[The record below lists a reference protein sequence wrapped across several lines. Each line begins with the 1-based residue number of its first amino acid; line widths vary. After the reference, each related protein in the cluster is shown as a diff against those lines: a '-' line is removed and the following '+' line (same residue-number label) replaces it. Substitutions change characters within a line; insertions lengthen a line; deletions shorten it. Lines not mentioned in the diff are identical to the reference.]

1 MSTLQFLWFLIIGV
15 LFTGF
20 FFLDGF
26 DFGVGMATK
35 TLARNKRE
43 RDQVI
48 QTIGPVWETNQVWL
62 ITAGGAMFASFPEWY
77 ASLFSGFYNFLLLV
91 LVGLIIRGVSF
102 KFRSSADNAR
112 ERNIWEW
119 TLCIGSFLSTFFLG
133 MMFVDLVRGM
143 PLDETKNVMNATF
156 TDFVNI
162 YAIVGGVAVTLIS
175 YLHGLNYLRLKT
187 DGKIRKRANDQ
198 AKKLY
203 PVLFV
208 GLVAFAV
215 LSFLETDFFKERMVS
230 SLVILIAIVLFAVIA
245 AYGTYKDKEG
255 LSFISTGLIFAGV
268 VAFLF
273 NGLFPRV
280 MIAQDPNFHL
290 LIENASSTPYTLK
303 VMTTVT
309 AILLPIVLAY
319 TAWTYKKFAKRVS
332 VDVLDNY

>member
-1 MSTLQFLWFLIIGV
+1 MSNLQLLWFLLSAV

-20 FFLDGF
+20 FFLEGF
-26 DFGVGMATK
+26 DFGVGMSVK
-35 TLARNKRE
+35 LLAKNKRE

-48 QTIGPVWETNQVWL
+48 HTIEPVWETNQVWL

-102 KFRSSADNAR
+102 KFRASAENAR
-112 ERNIWEW
+112 ERTVWEW
-119 TLCIGSFLSTFFLG
+119 TMCIGSGLATFFLG

-143 PLDETKNVMNATF
+143 PLDASKNVMNASF
-156 TDFVNI
+156 TDYVNL
-162 YAIVGGVAVTLIS
+162 YSIVGGVAVTLIS

-187 DGKIRKRANDQ
+187 DGKVRERANAQ

-203 PVLFV
+203 PVLFA
-208 GLVAFAV
+208 GLVAFAI
-215 LSFLETDFFKERMVS
+215 LSFIDTDFFKERMMS
-230 SLVILIAIVLFAVIA
+230 SLIILVLIVVFAAMA
-245 AYGTYKDKEG
+245 AYGSYKDKEG
-255 LSFISTGLIFAGV
+255 FSFISTGLVFAGV

-280 MIAQDPNFHL
+280 MVAKDAEFHL

-303 VMTTVT
+303 VMTIVT
-309 AILLPIVLAY
+309 LVLLPIVLLY
-319 TAWTYKKFAKRVS
+319 TAWSYKKFSKRVS
-332 VDVLDNY
+332 VDVLDRY

>member
-1 MSTLQFLWFLIIGV
+1 MSNLQLLWFFLSAV

-20 FFLDGF
+20 FFLEGF
-26 DFGVGMATK
+26 DFGVGMAVK
-35 TLARNKRE
+35 TLAKNKRE
-43 RDQVI
+43 RDQI
-48 QTIGPVWETNQVWL
+48 IRTIEPVWETNQVWL

-77 ASLFSGFYNFLLLV
+77 ASLFSGFYIFLLLV

-102 KFRSSADNAR
+102 KFRSSAENAK

-119 TLCIGSFLSTFFLG
+119 TLCVGSFLATFFLG
-133 MMFVDLVRGM
+133 MMFIDLVRGM

-156 TDFVNI
+156 GDYVNL

-175 YLHGLNYLRLKT
+175 YIHGLNYLRLKT
-187 DGKIRKRANDQ
+187 DGKIRVRANEQ
-198 AKKLY
+198 LKKLY

-215 LSFLETDFFKERMVS
+215 LSFLQTDFFTERMVS
-230 SLVILIAIVLFAVIA
+230 SLIILVLIVAFAAVA

-255 LSFISTGLIFAGV
+255 LSFISTGLVFAGV

-280 MIAQDPNFHL
+280 MVAQDAKYHL

-303 VMTTVT
+303 VMTIVT
-309 AILLPIVLAY
+309 LILLPIVLLY
-319 TAWTYKKFAKRVS
+319 TAWSYKKFAKRVPI
-332 VDVLDNY
+332 DVLDKY

>member
-1 MSTLQFLWFLIIGV
+1 MTTLQFLWFIIIGV

-20 FFLDGF
+20 FFLEGF
-26 DFGVGMATK
+26 DFGVGMAMK

-48 QTIGPVWETNQVWL
+48 DTIGPIWESNQVWL

-77 ASLFSGFYNFLLLV
+77 ASLFSGFYNILLLV

-102 KFRSSADNAR
+102 KFRASADNAR
-112 ERNIWEW
+112 ERNVWEW
-119 TLCIGSFLSTFFLG
+119 TLCIGSFLTAFFLG

-143 PLDETKNVMNATF
+143 PLDASKNVMNPTF
-156 TDFVNI
+156 TDYVNI
-162 YAIVGGVAVTLIS
+162 YSIVGGVAVTLIS

-187 DGKIRKRANDQ
+187 DGKIRKRANEQ

-208 GLVAFAV
+208 GLVAFAI
-215 LSFLETDFFKERMVS
+215 LSFIETDFFKERMIS
-230 SLVILIAIVLFAVIA
+230 SLIILVAIVLFAVMA

-255 LSFISTGLIFAGV
+255 LSFISTGLIFVGLV
-268 VAFLF
+268 VFLF

-280 MIAQDPNFHL
+280 MIAQDSKFHL

-303 VMTTVT
+303 VMTIVTVC
-309 AILLPIVLAY
+309 LLPIVLIYIVWAY
-319 TAWTYKKFAKRVS
+319 KQFTKRVS
-332 VDVLDNY
+332 VDVLDSY

>member
-1 MSTLQFLWFLIIGV
+1 MSNLQLLWFFLIGV

-20 FFLDGF
+20 FFLEGF
-26 DFGVGMATK
+26 DLGVGMSVK
-35 TLARNKRE
+35 TLAKNKRE
-43 RDQVI
+43 RDQII
-48 QTIGPVWETNQVWL
+48 QTIGPVWESNLVWL

-77 ASLFSGFYNFLLLV
+77 ASLFSGFYIFLLLV

-102 KFRSSADNAR
+102 KFRSSSESAR

-119 TLCIGSFLSTFFLG
+119 TLCIGSFLTTFFLG

-143 PLDETKNVMNATF
+143 PLDETKNVMNAGF
-156 TDFVNI
+156 TDYVNLFS
-162 YAIVGGVAVTLIS
+162 IVGGVAVTLIS

-187 DGKIRKRANDQ
+187 EGKVRERANAQ

-215 LSFLETDFFKERMVS
+215 LSFIDTDFFKERMIS
-230 SLVILIAIVLFAVIA
+230 SLIILVLIVVFAAMA

-255 LSFISTGLIFAGV
+255 FSFISTGLVFVGV
-268 VAFLF
+268 VVFLF

-280 MIAQDPNFHL
+280 MVATDSKFHL

-303 VMTTVT
+303 VMTIVT
-309 AILLPIVLAY
+309 ACLLPIVLIY
-319 TAWTYKKFAKRVS
+319 VLWMYKQFTKRVS

>member
-1 MSTLQFLWFLIIGV
+1 MTTLQLLWFIIIGV

-20 FFLDGF
+20 FFLEGF
-26 DFGVGMATK
+26 DFGVGMAMK

-48 QTIGPVWETNQVWL
+48 NTIGPVWETNQVWL

-77 ASLFSGFYNFLLLV
+77 ASLFSGFYNILILV

-102 KFRSSADNAR
+102 KFRSSSDSAR
-112 ERNIWEW
+112 ERNMWEW
-119 TLCIGSFLSTFFLG
+119 TLCIGSFLTAFFLG

-143 PLDETKNVMNATF
+143 PLDETKNVMHATF
-156 TDFVNI
+156 TDYVNI
-162 YAIVGGVAVTLIS
+162 YSIVGGVAVTLIS

-187 DGKIRKRANDQ
+187 DGKIRVRANEQ

-208 GLVAFAV
+208 GLVAFAI
-215 LSFLETDFFKERMVS
+215 LSFIETDFFTERMVS
-230 SLVILIAIVLFAVIA
+230 SLIILVAIVLFAVMA

-255 LSFISTGLIFAGV
+255 LSFISTGLIFVGLV
-268 VAFLF
+268 MFLF

-280 MIAQDPNFHL
+280 MIAQDSAFHL

-303 VMTTVT
+303 VMTIVT
-309 AILLPIVLAY
+309 ICLLPIVLLY
-319 TAWTYKKFAKRVS
+319 VGWTYKQFQKRVS
-332 VDVLDNY
+332 IDVLDNY

>member
-1 MSTLQFLWFLIIGV
+1 MTNLEFLWFLLSAV

-20 FFLDGF
+20 FFLEGF
-26 DFGVGMATK
+26 DFGVGMAVK

-48 QTIGPVWETNQVWL
+48 HTIAPVWETNQVWL

-102 KFRSSADNAR
+102 KFRTMAESAR
-112 ERNIWEW
+112 ERNVWEW
-119 TLCIGSFLSTFFLG
+119 TLCIGSFLAPFFLG
-133 MMFVDLVRGM
+133 MMFIDLVRGM
-143 PLDETKNVMNATF
+143 PLDETKNVMNAGF
-156 TDFVNI
+156 TDYVNLFS
-162 YAIVGGVAVTLIS
+162 IVGGVAVTLIC
-175 YLHGLNYLRLKT
+175 YIHGLNYLRLKT
-187 DGKIRKRANDQ
+187 EGKIRVRANEQ
-198 AKKLY
+198 LKKLY

-215 LSFLETDFFKERMVS
+215 LAFIDTDFFEKKMIS
-230 SLVILIAIVLFAVIA
+230 SLIILVLIVAFAAIA

-255 LSFISTGLIFAGV
+255 LSFISTGLIFAGI

-280 MIAQDPNFHL
+280 MIAQDPKFDL

-303 VMTTVT
+303 VMTIVT
-309 AILLPIVLAY
+309 FILLPIVLLY
-319 TAWTYKKFAKRVS
+319 TGYAYKKFSKRVS
-332 VDVLDNY
+332 VDVLDHD

>member
-1 MSTLQFLWFLIIGV
+1 MSVLQLLWFLIIGV

-20 FFLDGF
+20 FFLEGF
-26 DFGVGMATK
+26 DFGVGMAMK

-48 QTIGPVWETNQVWL
+48 NTIGPIWETNQVWL

-77 ASLFSGFYNFLLLV
+77 ASLFSGFYNILLLV
-91 LVGLIIRGVSF
+91 LIGLIIRGVSF
-102 KFRSSADNAR
+102 KFRSSAENAR
-112 ERNIWEW
+112 ERNLWEW
-119 TLCIGSFLSTFFLG
+119 TLCIGSFLTAFFLG
-133 MMFVDLVRGM
+133 MMFVSLVRGM
-143 PLDETKNVMNATF
+143 PLDETKNVIGATF
-156 TDFVNI
+156 TDYVNI
-162 YAIVGGVAVTLIS
+162 YSIVGGVAVTLIS

-187 DGKIRKRANDQ
+187 DGKIRERANAQ

-215 LSFLETDFFKERMVS
+215 LSFIETDFFKERMVS
-230 SLVILIAIVLFAVIA
+230 SLIILVAIVLFAVIA

-255 LSFISTGLIFAGV
+255 LSFISTGLIFVGL

-280 MIAQDPNFHL
+280 MIAQDSAFHL

-303 VMTTVT
+303 VMTIVTVC
-309 AILLPIVLAY
+309 LLPIVLFY
-319 TAWTYKKFAKRVS
+319 IGWTYKQFQKRVS
-332 VDVLDNY
+332 IDVLDNY

>member
-1 MSTLQFLWFLIIGV
+1 MSNLQLLWFLLSAV

-20 FFLDGF
+20 FFLEGF
-26 DFGVGMATK
+26 DFGVGMSVK
-35 TLARNKRE
+35 LLAKNKRE

-48 QTIGPVWETNQVWL
+48 QTIAPVWETNQVWL

-77 ASLFSGFYNFLLLV
+77 ASLFSGFYNILLLV

-102 KFRSSADNAR
+102 KFRASAENSR
-112 ERNIWEW
+112 ERNVWEW
-119 TLCIGSFLSTFFLG
+119 TMFLGSVLSTFFLG

-143 PLDETKNVMNATF
+143 PLDATKNVMNAGF
-156 TDFVNI
+156 TDYVNL
-162 YAIVGGVAVTLIS
+162 YSIVGGVAVTLIS

-187 DGKIRKRANDQ
+187 DGKIRERANAQ

-203 PVLFV
+203 PVLFA
-208 GLVAFAV
+208 GLVAFAI
-215 LSFLETDFFKERMVS
+215 LSFTDTDFFTERMVS
-230 SLVILIAIVLFAVIA
+230 SLVILVLIVVFAAVA

-255 LSFISTGLIFAGV
+255 LSFISTGLVFAGV

-280 MIAQDPNFHL
+280 MVAKDAKFHL

-303 VMTTVT
+303 VMTIVT
-309 AILLPIVLAY
+309 LILLPIVLLY
-319 TAWTYKKFAKRVS
+319 TAWSYKKFAKRVP
-332 VDVLDNY
+332 VDVLDQY

>member
-1 MSTLQFLWFLIIGV
+1 MSNLQLLWFFLSAV

-20 FFLDGF
+20 FFLEGF
-26 DFGVGMATK
+26 DFGVGMAVK
-35 TLARNKRE
+35 TLAKNKRE
-43 RDQVI
+43 RDQI
-48 QTIGPVWETNQVWL
+48 IRTIEPVWETNQVWL

-77 ASLFSGFYNFLLLV
+77 ASLFSGFYIFLLLV

-102 KFRSSADNAR
+102 KFRSSSESAK

-119 TLCIGSFLSTFFLG
+119 TLCIGSFLATFFLG
-133 MMFVDLVRGM
+133 MMFIDLVRGM

-156 TDFVNI
+156 GDYVNL

-175 YLHGLNYLRLKT
+175 YIHGLNYLRLKT
-187 DGKIRKRANDQ
+187 DGKIRVRANEQ
-198 AKKLY
+198 LKKLY

-215 LSFLETDFFKERMVS
+215 LSFLQTDFFTERMVS
-230 SLVILIAIVLFAVIA
+230 SLIILVLIVAFAAVA

-255 LSFISTGLIFAGV
+255 LSFISTGLVFAGV

-280 MIAQDPNFHL
+280 MVAQDAKYHL

-303 VMTTVT
+303 VMTIVT
-309 AILLPIVLAY
+309 LILLPIVLLY
-319 TAWTYKKFAKRVS
+319 TAWSYKKFAKRVPI
-332 VDVLDNY
+332 DVLDKY